1 MRSTANRKKN
11 ATFDADW
18 ASFEAKKTVWKFSVD
33 DITKAKDPV
42 EQFSSSTYVN
52 PGNTTSDTISR
63 IYQRYS
69 SISDAE
75 TLQRARSSEN
85 APPLPT
91 RPSKYHS
98 PESVSANTGDDLND
112 PLPDAENEHLRQQL
126 LYLLLR
132 PQGREKPPPYVPPG
146 QGPLYIPT
154 LAFENRATKQRVLN
168 PGSGQSSTPVELD
181 SRSAAPR
188 LREIPGV
195 HEMYCEWVGFVD
207 NNKGRGPPRG
217 KGLGENA

>member
-11 ATFDADW
+11 STFDADW
-18 ASFEAKKTVWKFSVD
+18 ASFEAKRTVWKFNAD

-42 EQFSSSTYVN
+42 ELFSSSTYVN
-52 PGNTTSDTISR
+52 PGNATSDTISR
-63 IYQRYS
+63 IHQRYS
-69 SISDAE
+69 SIADAE
-75 TLQRARSSEN
+75 TPQMAGSSEN

-91 RPSKYHS
+91 IPSKYYS
-98 PESVSANTGDDLND
+98 AESVSANTGADLND

-132 PQGREKPPPYVPPG
+132 PQGREKPPPYVPPE

-154 LAFENRATKQRVLN
+154 LAFENRATKQRVLS
-168 PGSGQSSTPVELD
+168 PGSEQSTTPAELD
-181 SRSAAPR
+181 SRSAVRR

-195 HEMYCEWVGFVD
+195 YEMDGSPSRF
-207 NNKGRGPPRG
+207 
-217 KGLGENA
+217 